1 MTDTTTI
8 KPCQPVALEAAP
20 LTTYRIGGLIDACYQ
35 PTTFDQAVATLHHI
49 QATHLA
55 QGEPLTVLGWGGN
68 TIVASRGIRGAV
80 LHTRKMDWAAWQNEA
95 PGSHVLICGAGTHS
109 AKVATMAE
117 KAGLLGAEYLIGIPA
132 TMGGAARMNAGAM
145 GQDTSECLLWADV
158 YDLEQ
163 NTVKRWPREA
173 FGYRYRHSNLD
184 PARHVVLQL
193 ALQLTPGDGAD
204 ISRRMAEN
212 MTFRKSH
219 HPTEPNGGSVFRNP
233 TPDQPAGKLLDAL
246 GAKDWTEGGVRI
258 SPRHANFIINL
269 GHGTST
275 DVLRLMARM
284 KRAIHEHYGLV
295 ALPENLFVGDATDEE
310 RDLWTY
316 LLNTEL

>member
-117 KAGLLGAEYLIGIPA
+117 KAGLLGCRILNRYSCHYGWC
-132 TMGGAARMNAGAM
+132 GAHERRGD
-145 GQDTSECLLWADV
+145 G
-158 YDLEQ
+158 
-163 NTVKRWPREA
+163 
-173 FGYRYRHSNLD
+173 
-184 PARHVVLQL
+184 ARHVGML
-193 ALQLTPGDGAD
+193 A
-204 ISRRMAEN
+204 
-212 MTFRKSH
+212 
-219 HPTEPNGGSVFRNP
+219 
-233 TPDQPAGKLLDAL
+233 
-246 GAKDWTEGGVRI
+246 
-258 SPRHANFIINL
+258 
-269 GHGTST
+269 
-275 DVLRLMARM
+275 
-284 KRAIHEHYGLV
+284 
-295 ALPENLFVGDATDEE
+295 VG
-310 RDLWTY
+310 RCV
-316 LLNTEL
+316 